1 MGNKHHYAIP
11 KVKASTSLPGN
22 FYGYIIYN
30 DICYRII
37 KSQEICIVSR
47 DIPEQFLKNNPNT
60 SKATEVLH
68 NTCNIIQAS
77 IGRAKR
83 DNNDLVLRVKIHTN
97 EKETTTIGELETYG
111 IFEKINEAATI
122 LSNEPAANKGNILN
136 LDHNYDYRC
145 YTLNNSDHLP
155 LRKFPDRFDIS
166 IDNKIY
172 NVKTSWVLGEE
183 IVDISRKAI
192 GNNLHTDTDPFKAR
206 IILDKK
212 ADTELKAFSWRS
224 DFIKKG
230 GVGFSGTKQQLEEL
244 TIEDIKNEN
253 VFNAIDEAMELIAK
267 DTTQYITEK
276 EVIEFHNNPTF
287 I

>member
-1 MGNKHHYAIP
+1 MDSKHHYVIP
-11 KVKASTSLPGN
+11 KVKASTSLPEN
-22 FYGYIIYN
+22 FYGHIIYN
-30 DICYRII
+30 DICYRIM
-37 KSQEICIVSR
+37 KSQEICIISR

-60 SKATEVLH
+60 KDATEILYDTR
-68 NTCNIIQAS
+68 NAIQAS
-77 IGRAKR
+77 IARAEK
-83 DNNDLVLRVKIHTN
+83 DTNDLVLRVKIRTN

-111 IFEKINEAATI
+111 VFEKINESANI
-122 LSNEPAANKGNILN
+122 LSNEPSKNKGNILN
-136 LDHNYDYRC
+136 LDPNYNYRC
-145 YTLNNSDHLP
+145 YSLDNSDHLP
-155 LRKFPDRFDIS
+155 LRKSPDSFDIS

-172 NVKTSWVLGEE
+172 NVKTSQVLGEE

-206 IILDKK
+206 IILGKK
-212 ADTELKAFSWRS
+212 SDTELKAFSWRS

-244 TIEDIKNEN
+244 TIQDMKNEN
-253 VFNAIDEAMELIAK
+253 VFNAIDEAMEIIAK
-267 DTTQYITEK
+267 DTAQYITEK